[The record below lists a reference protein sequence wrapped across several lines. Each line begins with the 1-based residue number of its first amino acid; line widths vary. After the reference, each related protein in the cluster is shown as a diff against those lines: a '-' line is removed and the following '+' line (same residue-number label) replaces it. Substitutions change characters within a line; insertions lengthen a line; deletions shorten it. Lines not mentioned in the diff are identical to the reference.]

1 VTFTYV
7 IAHMQ
12 NPSYELEFLADYLA
26 ELTLAD
32 YSFLN
37 FLPSV
42 IAASS
47 VFLARWTLDQTS
59 HPWV

>member
-7 IAHMQ
+7 IARMQ

-26 ELTLAD
+26 ELTLVD

>member
-1 VTFTYV
+1 
-7 IAHMQ
+7 MQ